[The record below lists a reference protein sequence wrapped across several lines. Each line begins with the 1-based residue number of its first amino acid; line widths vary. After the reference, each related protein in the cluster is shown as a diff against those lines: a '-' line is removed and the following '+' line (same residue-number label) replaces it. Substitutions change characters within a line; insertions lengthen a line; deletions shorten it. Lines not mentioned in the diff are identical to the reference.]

1 MNNIVMNRAKNI
13 LFAFVRVKWLKY
25 VTVTVLAGFY
35 VGYAGENSF
44 YNHLR
49 NRAEI
54 KALEAEIAGQVAR
67 YEHDANILKQM
78 DCDPRAVE
86 KIARERYFMKHE
98 DEDIFVLNT
107 DLESAQ
113 NKNET
118 AE

>member
-1 MNNIVMNRAKNI
+1 MNRAKNI

-25 VTVTVLAGFY
+25 AVVIVLAVFF

-44 YNHLR
+44 YNHLK

-54 KALEAEIAGQVAR
+54 SALEAEIAEQMTQ

-78 DCDPRAVE
+78 DSDPRAVE
-86 KIARERYFMKHE
+86 KIARERFFMKHA

-107 DLESAQ
+107 DLENGQ
-113 NKNET
+113 NKDNET

>member
-1 MNNIVMNRAKNI
+1 MNRAKNI
-13 LFAFVRVKWLKY
+13 LFTFVRVKWLKY
-25 VTVTVLAGFY
+25 VVVIVLFGFF

-44 YNHLR
+44 YNHLK

-54 KALEAEIAGQVAR
+54 SMLEAEIAEQQKQ

-78 DCDPRAVE
+78 DRDHRAVE
-86 KIARERYFMKHE
+86 KIARERFFMKHA

-107 DLESAQ
+107 DLEREQS
-113 NKNET
+113 KDDET